1 MDNKTVTEFAFR
13 MMRVGL
19 TVIHRK
25 RYFFSPSPVKSVD
38 YIRLTVKKFQGI
50 SNLTFLTVPAAF
62 CNIMHSSRKYPATEG
77 NGNFEGRGV
86 PKGGNIRGGGGCLKR
101 FFPGGLNK
109 VGELLMKNSFSVEQ
123 AIIYF
128 TVTVVS
134 KQVLSIFSRT
144 TYTCCCTCWWFYV
157 TVVYR

>member
-62 CNIMHSSRKYPATEG
+62 CNMMHSSRKYPATEG

-86 PKGGNIRGGGGCLKR
+86 PKGGNIRGDGGCLKR
-101 FFPGGLNK
+101 FFPGGLKK
-109 VGELLMKNSFSVEQ
+109 VGELLMKNSCSVEQ

-144 TYTCCCTCWWFYV
+144 TYTCCCTCS
-157 TVVYR
+157 

>member
-1 MDNKTVTEFAFR
+1 M
-13 MMRVGL
+13 
-19 TVIHRK
+19 
-25 RYFFSPSPVKSVD
+25 Y
-38 YIRLTVKKFQGI
+38 
-50 SNLTFLTVPAAF
+50 
-62 CNIMHSSRKYPATEG
+62 SSRKYPATEG

-86 PKGGNIRGGGGCLKR
+86 PKEGNIRGDGGCLKR

-144 TYTCCCTCWWFYV
+144 TYTCCYTC
-157 TVVYR
+157 

>member
-13 MMRVGL
+13 MIRVGL

-86 PKGGNIRGGGGCLKR
+86 PKGGNIRGDGGCLKR

-109 VGELLMKNSFSVEQ
+109 VGELLMKNSCSVEQ
-123 AIIYF
+123 AIIYLLLPLF
-128 TVTVVS
+128 QNKYYRYFQELHTHVVAL
-134 KQVLSIFSRT
+134 VDDFM
-144 TYTCCCTCWWFYV
+144 
-157 TVVYR
+157 